1 MHRLLSIT
9 SVALITVGLVLLI
22 DAGLTVAW
30 KEPLSA
36 IHAALE
42 QNAAED
48 QLDALRS
55 EGEAAESGGAI
66 PEGEAEI
73 RSEAEARA
81 TDFEDQLIRGK
92 AIGRVEIA
100 SIGVEYVVVQGTDTD
115 SLQKGPG
122 HYPGTALPGQ
132 GRTVGIAGHRTTYGA
147 PFHKI
152 DEIEEGDELIV
163 EMPYATFI
171 YEVNK
176 IEIVTPD
183 QVEILKDV
191 SYEQLVLTA
200 CNPLYSAAERYAVS
214 AKLAGIS
221 FFELGEKA

>member
-48 QLDALRS
+48 QLDALRT
-55 EGEAAESGGAI
+55 EAAESAGAI

-73 RSEAEARA
+73 RAEAEARA
-81 TDFEDQLIRGK
+81 TDFEDQLIRGN

-152 DEIEEGDELIV
+152 DEIKEGDELIV
-163 EMPYATFI
+163 EMPYATFS

-176 IEIVTPD
+176 IEIVTPE
-183 QVEILKDV
+183 QVEIIKDV
-191 SYEQLVLTA
+191 AYEQLVLTA
-200 CNPLYSAAERYAVS
+200 CNPLYSAAERYSVS

-221 FFELGEKA
+221 FFELGETA